1 MHVCNPSCKHF
12 SLQMQS
18 HFGLSGF
25 VSELDVMEVCVF
37 CGLQVEQSAGG
48 DRGASEEQ

>member
-1 MHVCNPSCKHF
+1 MNISTEKCMSVI
-12 SLQMQS
+12 QAAS